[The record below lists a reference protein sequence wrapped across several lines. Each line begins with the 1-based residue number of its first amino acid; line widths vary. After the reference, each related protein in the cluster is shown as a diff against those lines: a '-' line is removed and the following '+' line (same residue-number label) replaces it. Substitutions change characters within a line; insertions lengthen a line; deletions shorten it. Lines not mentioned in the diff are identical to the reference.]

1 MKDYG
6 IIESTVKPKKIEID
20 SESVYENTDIE
31 EFENDGMK
39 YYCFRQVRYSKDE
52 YILQVQELKREII
65 NTQLAICELYE
76 RGV

>member
-6 IIESTVKPKKIEID
+6 IIESAVKPKEIEID

>member
-6 IIESTVKPKKIEID
+6 IIESTVKPKEIEID

-31 EFENDGMK
+31 EYENEGMK
-39 YYCFRQVRYSKDE
+39 YYRFHQIRYSKDE
-52 YILQVQELKREII
+52 YILQVQELKREIT

-76 RGV
+76 RGI